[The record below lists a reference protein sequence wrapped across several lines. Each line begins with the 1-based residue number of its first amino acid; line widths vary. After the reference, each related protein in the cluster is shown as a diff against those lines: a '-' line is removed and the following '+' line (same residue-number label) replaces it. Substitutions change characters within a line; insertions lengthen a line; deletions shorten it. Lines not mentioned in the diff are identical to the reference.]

1 MNAFLSVLQRRPRT
15 PPPVWFMRQAGRF
28 LPEYRALRKG
38 HEFLDL
44 CTDPA
49 LIAETTLMPVSL
61 LDVDAA
67 IFFSDIL
74 IFLPALGFGLEFKE
88 GEGPKITKPSGWL
101 DFKVLNPDRQ
111 MKSVLEGM
119 RRTRE
124 ALPDGKSLIGFAGGP
139 WTILSYL
146 VEGGGSRNFEEVKS
160 LLYGEPGLFVQ
171 VLKKMGES
179 VSLFLQAQQANGA
192 QVVQIFDT
200 WAGQLPYAY
209 FERYY
214 LPVLYKIIE
223 EAARHTPVI
232 YFGLNLT
239 PYYPLLKELPI
250 SCLGLDT
257 PASFAQARAI
267 FGPEFPLQGNMDPT
281 VLLASEEA
289 VKAEVRRVKAEA
301 APNPHIFNLGHGVLP
316 QTPVGR
322 AVTAIRSVRSTD

>member
-1 MNAFLSVLQRRPRT
+1 MNAFLSVLQRRPLS

-49 LIAETTLMPVSL
+49 LIAETTLMPVNL
-61 LDVDAA
+61 LDMDAA

-124 ALPDGKSLIGFAGGP
+124 ALPDGKALIGFAGGP

-146 VEGGGSRNFEEVKS
+146 IEGSGSSEFRRDQNAALRRARTFHQSAEEDGRKRFALFAGAAGPRRPGGADFRH
-160 LLYGEPGLFVQ
+160 LGRPA
-171 VLKKMGES
+171 
-179 VSLFLQAQQANGA
+179 FLPP
-192 QVVQIFDT
+192 F
-200 WAGQLPYAY
+200 
-209 FERYY
+209 
-214 LPVLYKIIE
+214 
-223 EAARHTPVI
+223 
-232 YFGLNLT
+232 
-239 PYYPLLKELPI
+239 
-250 SCLGLDT
+250 
-257 PASFAQARAI
+257 
-267 FGPEFPLQGNMDPT
+267 
-281 VLLASEEA
+281 
-289 VKAEVRRVKAEA
+289 
-301 APNPHIFNLGHGVLP
+301 
-316 QTPVGR
+316 
-322 AVTAIRSVRSTD
+322 